1 MRTPTSRVCTAGKK
15 HDLSCVVC
23 MHTFYVDGIVQRSEI
38 MKTVSNKVYD
48 WMKAIGQV
56 LLPEL
61 VAFVLVYM
69 KANSINTEIVAPV
82 LAQFIVVWNAIVMT
96 WNKVYHDEQQAKA
109 NDFDVNDESIG

>member
-1 MRTPTSRVCTAGKK
+1 
-15 HDLSCVVC
+15 
-23 MHTFYVDGIVQRSEI
+23 

-69 KANSINTEIVAPV
+69 KANSINTETVAPV

-96 WNKVYHDEQQAKA
+96 WNKVYHDEQAQA
-109 NDFDVNDESIG
+109 NVNNYDTRDPNENHG